1 MIYYLNLVRKIFP
14 ELQYVKHGGNRAFLE
29 YLTADQGTVELRRV
43 KCFS

>member
-1 MIYYLNLVRKIFP
+1 MMYYLNLARKSFP